1 MGYSKRRETKK
12 RKSGKEAM
20 LHSFPDYYK
29 EFSCIADKCEATC
42 CAGWQIVVDE
52 ESLKKYKKVTG
63 EFKHRIKNGVD
74 FKEGVFYQN
83 EGKRCA
89 FLNEQNLC
97 DMYTAL
103 GEDSLCD
110 TCKRYPRHIEEFEN
124 VREFTL
130 SASCPEVARILLSKQ
145 EPVCF
150 FDTESDGEEEVFDDF
165 DPVVYEKLKEARGE
179 MIKFLQ
185 NRGFPIEER
194 AAALWNFAE
203 SFQEKMD
210 AGTLF
215 ADETV
220 YESLVPEKQETS
232 YEVAKALFVLLHNL
246 EFLADDWD
254 ETLLLT
260 ERMLYGHGEEA
271 YQNIRE
277 KFVKWRIRHFPDWD
291 IMKEQLLVYFIYTYF
306 CGAVYDEYV
315 ASKVKMSVCS
325 VFFMEEMAMACWK
338 RNGETLTFEEW
349 KKIVY
354 RYSRELEH
362 SDENLITMDKMMEE
376 L

>member
-1 MGYSKRRETKK
+1 MQ
-12 RKSGKEAM
+12 
-20 LHSFPDYYK
+20 HSYPDYYK

-83 EGKRCA
+83 PGKRCA

-103 GEDSLCD
+103 GEESLCE

-130 SASCPEVARILLSKQ
+130 SVSCPEVARILLSKQ
-145 EPVCF
+145 EPVQF
-150 FDTESDGEEEVFDDF
+150 FDVETEAPEEEFDDF
-165 DPVVYEKLKEARGE
+165 DPVIYEKLLEARGK
-179 MIKFLQ
+179 ILKFLQ
-185 NRGFPIEER
+185 NRSISLEER
-194 AAALWNFAE
+194 ATAIWNFAE
-203 SFQEKMD
+203 TFQAEMD
-210 AGTLF
+210 EGTLF
-215 ADETV
+215 LDETI
-220 YESLVPEKQETS
+220 YEKLVSEQPETS
-232 YEVAKALFVLLHNL
+232 YEIAKALFALLHNL
-246 EFLADDWD
+246 EFLADDWE
-254 ETLLLT
+254 ETLLAT
-260 ERMLYGHGEEA
+260 EQVLYGGGEKT

-277 KFVKWRIRHFPDWD
+277 CFSKWRAENFPDWD
-291 IMKEQLLVYFIYTYF
+291 IMKEQLLVYFVYTYF

-315 ASKVKMSVCS
+315 ASKIKMSVCS
-325 VFFMEEMAMACWK
+325 VFFMEEIAMAYWKNNGDNLTFDDWK
-338 RNGETLTFEEW
+338 R
-349 KKIVY
+349 IVY

-362 SDENLITMDKMMEE
+362 SDENLITMDRMMEE
-376 L
+376 I